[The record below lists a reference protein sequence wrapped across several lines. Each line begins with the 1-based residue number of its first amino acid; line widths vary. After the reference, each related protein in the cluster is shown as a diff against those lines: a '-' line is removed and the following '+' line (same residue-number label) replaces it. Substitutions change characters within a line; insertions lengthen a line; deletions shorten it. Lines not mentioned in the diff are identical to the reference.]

1 MFGVG
6 IIELLILI
14 VIVVVVA
21 PLILYWVI
29 RKATSA
35 GARDAEREQ
44 PGGMPQ

>member
-6 IIELLILI
+6 IVELLILI
-14 VIVVVVA
+14 VIVVVLA

-35 GARDAEREQ
+35 GARDAQQDQ
-44 PGGMPQ
+44 PGGMSE